1 MRMIIAGSRT
11 IPMDNIDILFGWI
24 SNCNFDITEVV
35 SGGAA
40 GADKIGEVWAT
51 MNHKPIK
58 QFLPDWN
65 KHGRSAG
72 IIRNRKMGDY
82 ADALI
87 AIWDGESGG
96 TSHMI
101 AYMRKIGK
109 PVEIIE
115 VGNSTGDIIHKE
127 REQ

>member
-1 MRMIIAGSRT
+1 MKVIIAGSRT
-11 IPMDNIDILFGWI
+11 IPMDNVDILFGWI

-35 SGGAA
+35 SGGAN
-40 GADKIGEVWAT
+40 GADKIGEAWAL
-51 MNHKPIK
+51 MNRIPMK

-65 KHGRSAG
+65 KLGRSAG
-72 IIRNRKMGDY
+72 IIRNREMGDY

-87 AIWDGESGG
+87 AIWNGKSGG
-96 TSHMI
+96 TGYMI

-115 VGNSTGDIIHKE
+115 V
-127 REQ
+127 RP